1 MKKLLLTGFEP
12 FGGEKIN
19 PALEAVRSVKD
30 EIGGLQVVKLQVP
43 VVFCE
48 ADRLIR
54 SEMERLQPDAVMCVG
69 QAGGRDAITPERVAI
84 NVMDA
89 VAADNAGNVMTDCA
103 VAADGPAAY
112 FATLPVK
119 DMIAAVQS
127 QGIACRIS
135 NTAGTYV
142 CNNVMYGAL
151 HYAAQHMPHTL
162 AGFVHVPYI
171 PEQTVGK
178 ENVPSMPLKQIVQAL
193 EAMIGV
199 IAEKIV

>member
-30 EIGGLQVVKLQVP
+30 EIGGLQIVKLQVP

-48 ADRLIR
+48 ADRLICK
-54 SEMERLQPDAVMCVG
+54 EMARVQPDAVLCVG

-89 VAADNAGNVMTDCA
+89 AVPDNAGQVMTDCSIA
-103 VAADGPAAY
+103 PEGPAAY
-112 FATLPVK
+112 FATLPIR
-119 DMIAAVQS
+119 DMMEAVRA
-127 QGIACRIS
+127 QGTACRIS

-142 CNNVMYGAL
+142 CNNLMYAAL
-151 HYAAQHMPHTL
+151 HYAAENMPHVK

-171 PEQTVGK
+171 PEQTAGK
-178 ENVPSMPLKQIVQAL
+178 ADVPSMPLEQIIQAL
-193 EAMIGV
+193 EAMIEV
-199 IAEKIV
+199 LAKTLA